1 MVRSCFGLM
10 LLCAA
15 APPAAV
21 PLAAA
26 PAPAVSVA
34 NPQIDYPGF
43 RDLTIDVEAY
53 RQQRLVDW
61 ATFSRLA
68 ARPDV
73 LILDAR
79 SESAFAEGHI
89 AGAVNL
95 PFTDFTA
102 ESLARVIGQA
112 DRPIL
117 IYCNNN
123 FSNDVAPVPV
133 KSLRL
138 ALNIQTFIN
147 LVGYGYR
154 NVRELSEVIDFNDPR
169 IPWIRTAEAEPR
181 NALQLSQ
188 AASERN

>member
-1 MVRSCFGLM
+1 M
-10 LLCAA
+10 LRPALVLAACCVALPAAAA
-15 APPAAV
+15 APP
-21 PLAAA
+21 
-26 PAPAVSVA
+26 A

-43 RDLTIDVEAY
+43 VRLTREVEAY
-53 RQQRLVDW
+53 RRGRLVDW
-61 ATFSRLA
+61 PAFA
-68 ARPDV
+68 AAGARPGA

-79 SESAFAEGHI
+79 SADAYAAGHI

-102 ESLARVIGQA
+102 DSLARAIGRF

-123 FSNDVAPVPV
+123 FRNDAPPVPV
-133 KSLRL
+133 KARPL

-154 NVRELSEVIDFNDPR
+154 NVRELNEVVDFNDPKVR
-169 IPWIRTAEAEPR
+169 WVRGPSARTASRAEAAPDG
-181 NALQLSQ
+181 S
-188 AASERN
+188 